1 MRYFVYD
8 ETYWLSSV
16 VVASTLAFD
25 YFSKEWMITPP
36 KRRSLKRRVAT
47 LYMCGFIY
55 LTLFASYFYF
65 NGKITDSEGDEVPVY
80 EALTNAFKSPW
91 WTDLKSS
98 FSETWRYAQH
108 NGYYETWKQIIDL
121 LDADGEQNAYKVN
134 LSLIICFYI
143 LNLHLFFLKVLGLL
157 PTASQ
162 SEITS
167 AFRKLS
173 RENHPDKVKGS
184 LQEKRLAEERFMEIT
199 HSYEILSKLKSK
211 RRQKNKKSA
220 NEEQHSETIT
230 L

>member
-1 MRYFVYD
+1 MNTIHNIYFVQLKGVWNVGNCGREQGKLWPCLVAAYLVFPLRYFVYD

-25 YFSKEWMITPP
+25 YFSKEWLITPP

-47 LYMCGFIY
+47 LYVCGFIY

-98 FSETWRYAQH
+98 FEETWRYAQH

-121 LDADGEQNAYKVN
+121 LDADGEQNAYKVRSSGIYLVQN
-134 LSLIICFYI
+134 
-143 LNLHLFFLKVLGLL
+143 
-157 PTASQ
+157 
-162 SEITS
+162 
-167 AFRKLS
+167 
-173 RENHPDKVKGS
+173 
-184 LQEKRLAEERFMEIT
+184 
-199 HSYEILSKLKSK
+199 
-211 RRQKNKKSA
+211 
-220 NEEQHSETIT
+220 
-230 L
+230 